1 MLYQNVEFSYQ
12 NVGEFFTEGRELG
25 NYKVNYW
32 DFKGIKLLSG
42 YTTAIRLLSG
52 SDLKRAFKYLAGV
65 EMNLTIWRL
74 MIILVLSFMGFLRFS
89 KLSDLKRNDFILHY
103 TRMLIFIENST
114 KDIYREGHWL
124 YLVKL
129 NSNLRP
135 LDFTK
140 RYFV

>member
-1 MLYQNVEFSYQ
+1 M
-12 NVGEFFTEGRELG
+12 
-25 NYKVNYW
+25 
-32 DFKGIKLLSG
+32 
-42 YTTAIRLLSG
+42 AIRLLSG

-103 TRMLIFIENST
+103 TRMLTFIENSK

>member
-1 MLYQNVEFSYQ
+1 M
-12 NVGEFFTEGRELG
+12 
-25 NYKVNYW
+25 
-32 DFKGIKLLSG
+32 
-42 YTTAIRLLSG
+42 AIRLLSG

-103 TRMLIFIENST
+103 TRMLIFIENSK